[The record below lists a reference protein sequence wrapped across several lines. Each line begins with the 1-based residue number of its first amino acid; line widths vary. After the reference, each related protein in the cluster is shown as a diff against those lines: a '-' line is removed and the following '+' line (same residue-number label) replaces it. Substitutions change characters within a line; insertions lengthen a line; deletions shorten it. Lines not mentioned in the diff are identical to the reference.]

1 VPIESAEFHSASSR
15 AVAAL
20 NSMPAL
26 EHDER
31 VRTGGPPSVV
41 IDRVSKEF
49 KLPGGGRLLA
59 LDDFTVEIRPGEF
72 IVIIGPSGCGKS
84 TLLRLLGS
92 LDSPTQGV
100 VLIDGKHPSE
110 LARAHRLGV
119 AFQDHALL
127 PWLTSWDNVALPF
140 RVAGLKPDKV
150 QIDSLL
156 ALVGMSDFS
165 RARPRHLSGG
175 MRQRIAI
182 ARALALKPDVLLLD
196 EPFASLD
203 AVTRRRMNL
212 ELQRIWSD
220 RPTTTLQVTHSVEE
234 AVLLADRVVV
244 MSARPG
250 RIKLIREIGF
260 DRPRS
265 QALMMSSDFHAVVD
279 ALTLELDSAPDPAT
293 DGVP

>member
-1 VPIESAEFHSASSR
+1 MLS
-15 AVAAL
+15 L
-20 NSMPAL
+20 
-26 EHDER
+26 DDDG
-31 VRTGGPPSVV
+31 RTRTQGPPSVV
-41 IDRVSKEF
+41 IDRISKEF
-49 KLPGGGRLLA
+49 RSPGGGRLTALA
-59 LDDFTVEIRPGEF
+59 ELSLEIRPGEF

-84 TLLRLLGS
+84 TLLRLVGS
-92 LDSPTQGV
+92 LDMPTHGD

-127 PWLTSWDNVALPF
+127 PWLTSWANVALPF
-140 RVAGLKPDKV
+140 RVAGLKPNKAE
-150 QIDSLL
+150 IDSLL
-156 ALVGMSDFS
+156 DLVGMSDFS

-220 RPTTTLQVTHSVEE
+220 RPTTTIQVTHSVEE

-244 MSARPG
+244 MSSRPG
-250 RIKLIREIGF
+250 RIKLVREIGF

-265 QALMMSSDFHAVVD
+265 QTLMMSREFHEVVD
-279 ALTLELDSAPDPAT
+279 ALTLELDSTADSGAEEV
-293 DGVP
+293 G